1 MSEKAIPKYIYFV
14 SGYLTSP
21 EQDISRIY
29 FEKLKSI
36 FKAEAP
42 GYILGFRN
50 PLSDRPF
57 ELIEKKKCSKE
68 EFLKI
73 WKHASSV
80 SRSFLAQ
87 SL

>member
-57 ELIEKKKCSKE
+57 ELIEKKNPNDNMEKVE
-68 EFLKI
+68 EG
-73 WKHASSV
+73 
-80 SRSFLAQ
+80 
-87 SL
+87 